1 MVQSINKCSFRRQHE
16 RFTVV
21 DIDGIKLKGLQVGK
35 WYTGY
40 RAGFWQLIQIFP
52 KYATSDYEGE
62 KTKWKRV
69 I

>member
-1 MVQSINKCSFRRQHE
+1 
-16 RFTVV
+16 V

-52 KYATSDYEGE
+52 NYTTSDYEGE
-62 KTKWKRV
+62 KTKWKRM